1 MSKSKRNKR
10 IKRRE
15 MSQFDVLESVRKPLP
30 PRTVV
35 LKDSRRKKRL
45 KIEENEG
52 YWGCYEG

>member
-15 MSQFDVLESVRKPLP
+15 MSQIDILEGVRKPLP
-30 PRTVV
+30 PRTTVF
-35 LKDSRRKKRL
+35 KDTRRKKRL
-45 KIEENEG
+45 KVEEDEG